1 MGCEMTRARIYG
13 SDVEFCRWLRGCKLL
28 PSHDAAAGV
37 GVVASDVDVFLHRYM
52 MSVDGVGTRQ
62 VQAMGFLE
70 VKTRGGGIRDSQS
83 DTLWKAHMM
92 SKGQSVFDGIVLRHY
107 GVGFLFMDGTS
118 PDDSGSM
125 EWGRFQKNRSILRKA
140 ITLTDLIDLLKFDRH
155 WHNLTRN
162 PFRRH
167 HKTRTIYGTDVAPLG
182 FEVDTVVQ
190 ERS

>member
-1 MGCEMTRARIYG
+1 MTRPRIYG
-13 SDVEFCRWLRGCKLL
+13 SDVEFCRWLRDCKSL
-28 PSHDAAAGV
+28 PSHDSAAGV
-37 GVVASDVDVFLHRYM
+37 GVVASDVDLFLHRYM

-70 VKTRGGGIRDSQS
+70 VKTRSGDIGESQS

-92 SKGQSVFDGIVLRHY
+92 SKGQSAFDGIVLRHY
-107 GVGFLFMDGTS
+107 GVAFLFMDGTS
-118 PDDSGSM
+118 PDDSDNM
-125 EWGRFQKNRSILRKA
+125 EWGRFQKDRSVLRKP
-140 ITLTDLIDLLKFDRH
+140 ITFSCLIELLRFDRH
-155 WHNLTRN
+155 WHNLARN

-182 FEVDTVVQ
+182 FEVATVVQ

>member
-1 MGCEMTRARIYG
+1 MTRARIYG
-13 SDVEFCRWLRGCKLL
+13 SDVDFCRWLRDCKSL
-28 PSHDAAAGV
+28 PSHDADAGV
-37 GVVASDVDVFLHRYM
+37 GVVASDVDVFLHRY
-52 MSVDGVGTRQ
+52 
-62 VQAMGFLE
+62 
-70 VKTRGGGIRDSQS
+70 
-83 DTLWKAHMM
+83 MM

-107 GVGFLFMDGTS
+107 GVGFLFMDGTC

-125 EWGRFQKNRSILRKA
+125 EWGRFQKNRSVLRKA